1 VFLSE
6 IISYPELVAREKANL
21 QKGMNFGIRPGYSI
35 ILMSVRRGAPY
46 HDRIDLEKNLLI
58 YEGHDVPRSHAAD
71 PKTVDQPMANPGGS
85 PTENGKFYKAAKDS
99 EQGYRQPERVKVY
112 EKIQRGVW
120 SDKGFFHLVGSAI
133 VERNGRKVFDFFLRP
148 VEERSVLADR
158 DLPAN
163 RLIPTEVKVAV
174 WKRDHGKCVLCGS
187 QKNLHY
193 DHDLPYSKGGSSI
206 TIVNVRLLCATC
218 NLKKSAKIEA
228 WLPIVLGLAAFRR

>member
-1 VFLSE
+1 MFVSE

-46 HDRIDLEKNLLI
+46 HDRVDFDRNLLI
-58 YEGHDVPRSHAAD
+58 YEGHDVHRGPGID
-71 PKTVDQPMANPGGS
+71 PKKVDQPMETPGGGLA
-85 PTENGKFYKAAKDS
+85 ENGKFYRAAKDAAA
-99 EQGYRQPERVKVY
+99 GLRKPERVKVY

-120 SDKGFFHLVGSAI
+120 SDKGFFHLEDAEI
-133 VERNGRKVFDFFLRP
+133 VERNGRKVFDFFLKP
-148 VEERSVLADR
+148 VQERTVLADAE
-158 DLPAN
+158 LPAN

-206 TIVNVRLLCATC
+206 TVANVRLLCATH
-218 NLKKSAKIEA
+218 NLRKSAKIEA
-228 WLPIVLGLAAFRR
+228 WLPFVAGLVAWRS